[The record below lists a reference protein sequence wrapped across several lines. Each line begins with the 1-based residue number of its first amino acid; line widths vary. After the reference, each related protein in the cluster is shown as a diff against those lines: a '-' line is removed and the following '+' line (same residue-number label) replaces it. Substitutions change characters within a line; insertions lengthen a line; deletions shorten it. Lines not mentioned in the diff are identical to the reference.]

1 MNQIMA
7 IALPFVVMIEGR
19 IVLRIVG
26 NGGNQIR
33 HLEKAVYVEIH
44 GLAFVQLLKHL
55 LQPLFGIE
63 NSRLIHVVPEAVNS
77 LIDQDPVLVPE
88 PFPRLV
94 IQHIREAAFSGPNAD
109 DEVISVFVLAEITV
123 RLAFL
128 IDVIA
133 VFLLHAGI
141 NDRDQMDILLLHL
154 LYKALKIRK
163 GLPVDRKILVPLH
176 VINIKVNAVQR
187 NTS

>member
-1 MNQIMA
+1 MNPIMT
-7 IALPFVVMIEGR
+7 ITFSLVIMIEGR

-26 NGGNQIR
+26 NGGNQLR
-33 HLEKAVYVEIH
+33 HLKKAVYVEIH
-44 GLAFVQLLKHL
+44 GLALVQLLKHL

-63 NSRLIHVVPEAVNS
+63 NGRLIHVIPEAVNS
-77 LIDQDPVLVPE
+77 FIDQNPVFVAK
-88 PFPRLV
+88 PFSCLI
-94 IQHIREAAFSGPNAD
+94 IQHIRKTASSGPHAD
-109 DEVISVFVLAEITV
+109 DEILPVFILAEITV
-123 RLAFL
+123 RLALL
-128 IDVIA
+128 IDIIA
-133 VFLLHAGI
+133 VFLLHPGI

-187 NTS
+187 NSS